1 MCGAA
6 IGRRALQVEA
16 DYLNEKKFIHLY
28 RGVKFSS
35 MKISDKVLEG
45 FLLPIHAPYIHIYIR
60 IYIYIYIH
68 ACMYV
73 SMHTYIFLDFYVYRY
88 VYLHIY
94 IFYNKKI

>member
-45 FLLPIHAPYIHIYIR
+45 FLLPIYAPYIHIYI
-60 IYIYIYIH
+60 YIYMH
-68 ACMYV
+68 VCMYPCI
-73 SMHTYIFLDFYVYRY
+73 HIFS
-88 VYLHIY
+88 
-94 IFYNKKI
+94 